1 MSVRERERERER
13 DETLC
18 WEERERERER
28 ENMRN
33 EMSAC
38 VGRLGLLIFI
48 DRGMRRE

>member
-1 MSVRERERERER
+1 MRIFVGK
-13 DETLC
+13 
-18 WEERERERER
+18 RERER

-38 VGRLGLLIFI
+38 VVRLGLLLIFI